1 MTDAS
6 TSRINGCLPVVVAI
20 TGHRNLHA
28 TAVPLLAAAV
38 QEIFESLRRQFPH
51 SPVIALSG
59 MADGAD
65 RVGAAAA
72 LAAGAALVAV
82 LPRQR
87 QEYRRELSSDHSR
100 DEFDRMISQ
109 AACVIELPAIPADAQ
124 DSAPYVALANFLSL
138 HAHAVVAMWDGRPGA
153 GPGGTEHMVRMCL
166 NGFLP
171 ADPAAQSPLDAME
184 KRPVWWITTRR
195 ADHPELSDPS
205 GVTRQMLP
213 GHETEWKSTRAA
225 YDKILRDTDAFNR
238 DAAALGGV
246 LSPSEEQCLE
256 GLAPA
261 GMRCRWPPLLQSMA
275 RAVARA
281 DALAIH
287 FQQRLRMMLRLV
299 LIFVFAAGCCA
310 QLRNWPGIE
319 QWLRGWML
327 TVARWGYVLLLLAAA
342 AAYVWER
349 LGKFH
354 TRYLDYRALAEGLRV
369 QLYWRVAGLGLC
381 VADHYLRRQRGELEW
396 IRRAIRAVAMQCDYT
411 AEVSVPR
418 VDDVLAHW
426 VSAQNRFFASRAV
439 QQRRQARRV
448 SLLWNVAVVAGLL
461 AAVAS
466 GFGAGARPSMR
477 MAIAAAGI
485 LLVAAGLL
493 KIHSKILALSE
504 QSKQYSRMADAFS
517 LAESK
522 LRGAPG
528 DPAIIEELG
537 REALAENADW
547 LLLHR
552 QRPLELPRA

>member
-1 MTDAS
+1 MTAARAS
-6 TSRINGCLPVVVAI
+6 RSEGRLPLVVAV
-20 TGHRNLHA
+20 TGHRDPHA
-28 TAVPLLAAAV
+28 TAVPLLVAAV
-38 QEIFESLRRQFPH
+38 REVFESLRRQFPH

-65 RVGAAAA
+65 RVAAAAA
-72 LAAGAALVAV
+72 LAAGAVLVAV
-82 LPRQR
+82 LPRPR
-87 QEYRRELSSDHSR
+87 EAYRRELSSDQSR
-100 DEFDRMISQ
+100 GEFDRMISQ
-109 AACVIELPAIPADAQ
+109 AACVIDLPATPADAH

-153 GPGGTEHMVRMCL
+153 GPGGTEHVARMCL

-171 ADPAAQSPLDAME
+171 ADPAAQSPLDAVE
-184 KRPVWWITTRR
+184 KRPVWWINTRR
-195 ADHPELSDPS
+195 ADHPEMTDPS

-213 GHETEWKSTRAA
+213 GHETEWKSACAA

-238 DAAALGGV
+238 DAATLGG
-246 LSPSEEQCLE
+246 LLNPSEEQCLE
-256 GLAPA
+256 WLAPA
-261 GMRCRWPPLLQSMA
+261 GVRSRWSPALQSIA
-275 RAVARA
+275 RAFARA

-287 FQQRLRMMLRLV
+287 FQQRLRAMLRLV
-299 LIFVFAAGCCA
+299 LIFVFAAACCA
-310 QLRNWPGIE
+310 QLRNWPGVE
-319 QWLRGWML
+319 HWLGGWVATM
-327 TVARWGYVLLLLAAA
+327 ARWGYMLLLLAAA
-342 AAYVWER
+342 VCYAWER

-369 QLYWRVAGLGLC
+369 QLYWRLAGLGLC

-396 IRRAIRAVAMQCDYT
+396 IRRAIRAAAMQCECA
-411 AEVSVPR
+411 AEGLAPR

-426 VSAQNRFFASRAV
+426 VIEQNRFFTARAL
-439 QQRRQARRV
+439 QQGRGARRV
-448 SLLWNVAVVAGLL
+448 SLLWNAAVVAGLL
-461 AAVAS
+461 AAIAS
-466 GFGAGARPSMR
+466 GFGAGSRPTLR
-477 MAIAAAGI
+477 MAVAASGI

-493 KIHSKILALSE
+493 KIRSKILALSE

-522 LRGAPG
+522 LRVSPG